1 MAKEAAQAAV
11 EGQDLPA
18 AAAVKKT
25 AVKKTAA
32 KKTTAK
38 KTTKTTAK
46 KSTKQGKPTSK
57 LVIVE
62 SPAKAKTIQKYLGQD
77 YVVMASSGH
86 ICDLPQKRLTNG
98 VKTGTIVR
106 KNAEARHE
114 IH

>member
-46 KSTKQGKPTSK
+46 KIDQTGKTHQQAGHRGVACKGKDYPEISGQG
-57 LVIVE
+57 I
-62 SPAKAKTIQKYLGQD
+62 
-77 YVVMASSGH
+77 
-86 ICDLPQKRLTNG
+86 
-98 VKTGTIVR
+98 
-106 KNAEARHE
+106 
-114 IH
+114 